1 MSVWSEGGAFASST
15 YRNIL
20 RYAGIGL
27 VVAIAP
33 VLLGAVLQHGADHM
47 EGAISIVLGIALSVV
62 ELLYIS
68 ALYRRI
74 VGENPPFFK
83 LYHVTREELRLCI
96 SQIYLTLALIAP
108 VGVLM
113 IVVLVA
119 GPKFDAEK
127 YSSYIEITTGLI
139 ALALFARFIMA
150 YALVMFCGRS
160 GGDAFV
166 GSLRSTE
173 GRGLSLFV
181 AAGLTIAPISY
192 GLTGA
197 VDVAAVQPML
207 QGSVA
212 ASLMI
217 SASEFFLSYVLAV
230 FGLTI
235 FLKIFRENDLV
246 KWDEAVKNPYVD
258 RRQNLWDQFS

>member
-1 MSVWSEGGAFASST
+1 MSVWSEGVTFASST
-15 YRNIL
+15 YRNMV

-27 VVAIAP
+27 AVAIAP
-33 VLLGAVLQHGADHM
+33 VLLGSALQHGVDHM
-47 EGAISIVLGIALSVV
+47 ERAISFVLGIGSGIVG
-62 ELLYIS
+62 LLYFS

-74 VGENPPFFK
+74 AGENPSFFR
-83 LYHVTREELRLCI
+83 LYHVTREELRLFI
-96 SQIYLTLALIAP
+96 SQIYITLVLMTP

-113 IVVLVA
+113 IVVFIA
-119 GPKFDAEK
+119 APKFDAEK
-127 YSSYIEITTGLI
+127 YSTYVGILTGLI
-139 ALALFARFIMA
+139 ALAIFARFIMA

-173 GRGLSLFV
+173 GRGFSLFV
-181 AAGLTIAPISY
+181 GAILTIAPVSY
-192 GLTGA
+192 GLA
-197 VDVAAVQPML
+197 QLVDAAVALPVL

-217 SASEFFLSYVLAV
+217 SASECLTNYVLAV

-235 FLKIFRENDLV
+235 FLKTFQENDLV
-246 KWDEAVKNPYVD
+246 KWGEAVKNPYVD